1 MSATYAPTA
10 APPSSLRVWCDSRY
24 IYAELPTKPSAPACV
39 MSFPRDG
46 AGFQRLL
53 GTLYGHADNSG
64 LMPENF
70 KPGRKLVGS
79 AMQHDM
85 AQAVLRRRGIIR

>member
-1 MSATYAPTA
+1 MPASYAPSA
-10 APPSSLRVWCDSRY
+10 APSSSLRVWCDARY
-24 IYAELPTKPSAPACV
+24 IYAELPTNPSAPACV

-64 LMPENF
+64 MMPENF
-70 KPGRKLVGS
+70 KPGRKLVGT
-79 AMQHDM
+79 AIQHDT
-85 AQAVLRRRGIIR
+85 AQAILRQKGIIK